1 MTAHPQADVAAR
13 LEHDVPLARLTTVGI
28 GGPARAFARPETVRD
43 LEQLIAW
50 AEEAALPIVVV
61 GLGSNV
67 LASDAGVDALVLRLA
82 GELASVEINGT
93 RLVTG
98 GGAPNAVALHRAR
111 AAGLGGMEFACAIPG
126 TAGGGVRMN
135 AGAYGRDWSDIVERA
150 LVVTAD
156 GAGWLSRDELQ
167 LRYRHSAV
175 EPGQVVAR
183 VEFRLEPRDPTEI
196 RRDVAELNARR
207 KATQPIN
214 RRTFGSVFKNP
225 NHELGAGP
233 MLDACGLKGYAL
245 AGARVSPRH
254 ANFIENVDAAT
265 AADAVGL
272 MAEARRRVLDQYGI
286 ELERE
291 VELLGD
297 VVLPPAGDLP

>member
-1 MTAHPQADVAAR
+1 VTAHPQADVAAR

-28 GGPARAFARPETVRD
+28 GGPARAFARPETIRD
-43 LEQLIAW
+43 LEQLVGW

-82 GELASVEINGT
+82 GELASVEIDGT

-183 VEFRLEPRDPTEI
+183 VEFRLQPRDPTEI

-245 AGARVSPRH
+245 GGARVSPRH
-254 ANFIENVDAAT
+254 ANFIENVEAAT

-272 MAEARRRVLDQYGI
+272 MGEARRRALDQYGI

>member
-1 MTAHPQADVAAR
+1 VTAHPQADVAAR

-82 GELASVEINGT
+82 GELASVEIDGT

-135 AGAYGRDWSDIVERA
+135 AGAYGRDWWDIVERA
-150 LVVTAD
+150 LVVTTY

-167 LRYRHSAV
+167 LGYRHSAV

-183 VEFRLEPRDPTEI
+183 VEFRLQPRDPTEI
-196 RRDVAELNARR
+196 RLDVAELNARR
-207 KATQPIN
+207 KSTQPIN

-233 MLDACGLKGYAL
+233 LLDACGLKGYAL

>member
-1 MTAHPQADVAAR
+1 MTTHPQGDVAAR
-13 LEHDVPLARLTTVGI
+13 VENDVPLARLTTVGI
-28 GGPARAFARPETVRD
+28 GGPARAFARPETVDD
-43 LEQLIAW
+43 LQQLLAW
-50 AEEAALPIVVV
+50 AKETALPLVVV

-67 LASDAGVDALVLRLA
+67 LASDSGVEALVVRLA
-82 GELASVEINGT
+82 GELATVEIDDT
-93 RLVTG
+93 RLVAG

-135 AGAYGRDWSDIVERA
+135 AGAYDRDWSDILERA

-156 GAGWLSRDELQ
+156 RAEWLAREELDLQ
-167 LRYRHSAV
+167 YRHSSLV
-175 EPGQVVAR
+175 PGQVVAK
-183 VEFRLEPRDPTEI
+183 VEFRLHRRDPTEI
-196 RRDVAELNARR
+196 RRHVAELNARR

-225 NHELGAGP
+225 DHALGAGP
-233 MLDACGLKGYAL
+233 MLDACGLKGYTVG
-245 AGARVSPRH
+245 GARISPRH
-254 ANFIENVDAAT
+254 ANFIENADGAT
-265 AADAVGL
+265 AADAIAL
-272 MAEARRRVLDQYGI
+272 MAEARRRAIEQYGT

-297 VVLPPAGDLP
+297 LSLPPAGELP